1 MPGKGSA
8 RSLPATSNEAG
19 TPAGYPGL
27 RQQLLEMTAA
37 ASDVFL
43 FPASFEFGLWERE
56 MLSEALAMTR
66 RESTGPALYHD
77 DVDVGHSMVAQA
89 FCDQAIRAVPV
100 GEGSMGQLGVLLV
113 ARGDGDSSSRAQ
125 AYLLMRLLWEQ
136 LGAVRGEVAFLRHP
150 APFARDALDHITADG
165 LRTVIV
171 PLMQWDD
178 EPLDYLRVI
187 VEDHVRSQPEA
198 KGRCFLAQPPGSHP
212 CLRGWMRQRLLTL
225 WGQRRRAAEQR
236 EPSAKRR
243 TTHTA
248 RRIGNHPSDGIVA
261 EVRDAKELRA
271 LLPEQI
277 VEAEN
282 VFVKVTWHGYAPGT
296 YTDPVALDALLTAI
310 PGRVTLLEGHTSSR
324 NLAPPDWN
332 WETEA
337 KTNRRWIREQEAEYL
352 RRTGLAEVIERH
364 RAQYLNATEC
374 NWDGQCAAPSEIES
388 RLASAGVALNY
399 PKLAGFVPGVL
410 LDHAGAPLI
419 SFARFKGPTRLSLS
433 NLFGLIPDPLRSEW
447 HGPNITHLAQVCC
460 DLARMYGTLFRLY
473 GLVEGIHCAVRWD
486 RRGLYR
492 SRWGNY
498 DQIPNPGL
506 AVLSEGVAAADVL
519 ASRLQGQDVRRSAF
533 FDVVAQELGINDEA
547 RRRAL
552 PEPWLRKFA

>member
-1 MPGKGSA
+1 MAPPMPAAPGLDTA
-8 RSLPATSNEAG
+8 Q
-19 TPAGYPGL
+19 AGYPAL
-27 RQQLLEMTAA
+27 RRQLSETATA

-56 MLSEALAMTR
+56 MLSEALAVTR
-66 RESTGPALYHD
+66 RENPGPALYHD

-89 FCDQAIRAVPV
+89 FCDQAIRAVPAAAGPV
-100 GEGSMGQLGVLLV
+100 GQLGVLLV
-113 ARGDGDSSSRAQ
+113 ARGDSDSNSRAQ
-125 AYLLMRLLWEQ
+125 AYRLMRLLWEQ
-136 LGAVRGEVAFLRHP
+136 LGAARGEVAFLRHP
-150 APFARDALDHITADG
+150 APFAREALERITADG
-165 LRTVIV
+165 LRVVIV

-187 VEDHVRSQPEA
+187 VEDHLRAHPKKTE
-198 KGRCFLAQPPGSHP
+198 CFLAQPPGSHP

-225 WGQRRRAAEQR
+225 WSQRRRAAEQR
-236 EPSAKRR
+236 ESSAKRR
-243 TTHTA
+243 TPSA
-248 RRIGNHPSDGIVA
+248 PRRIGSHPGDGMVA

-271 LLPEQI
+271 LLPQEI
-277 VEAEN
+277 IEAEN

-296 YTDPVALDALLTAI
+296 YTGPVALDALLTAI

-337 KTNRRWIREQEAEYL
+337 ESNRRWIREQEAEYL
-352 RRTGLAEVIERH
+352 RRTGLAEVIQRH
-364 RAQYLNATEC
+364 RARYVNVTEC
-374 NWDGQCAAPSEIES
+374 YWDGQCAAPSEIES

-399 PKLAGFVPGVL
+399 TQLAAFIPSVL
-410 LDHAGAPLI
+410 LEHRGAPLI

-447 HGPNITHLAQVCC
+447 HGPNITYFAQVCC
-460 DLARMYGTLFRLY
+460 DLARMYGALFRLY

-498 DQIPNPGL
+498 DQIPNPGF
-506 AVLSEGVAAADVL
+506 AVLSEGVAAADIL

-533 FDVVAQELGINDEA
+533 FDVVARELGVNDEA

-552 PEPWLRKFA
+552 PEAWLRKFA